1 MYNEN
6 EISLTEATVLA
17 LQGKLKLEET
27 KSTRR
32 TKRKIESTE
41 NESNKEVKEE
51 SVNINTDDVNVSVDD
66 NGDTIVDTANKT
78 ITVSEKTTENPFI
91 EEPVEDQETIDVP
104 VEGDETIVP
113 EEEVSEETVEDTENE
128 DIEDLELDESKK
140 VENKNGF
147 SNKVKTEA
155 IEDKEET
162 KCENCGK
169 EVCECDTIE
178 QPIEESKEC
187 LVEEEPK
194 YEWVLQGNYGYGWD
208 DLVTYDS
215 KEEAQEDYK
224 TYREE
229 EPEFAHRI
237 RKRLVK
243 VEAKCESK
251 EVKTRRSKK
260 QEGKIYTGKTLI
272 LNDGTVLFYV
282 GDNNYGLES
291 YETEDEKI
299 HASIGTGRELW
310 IQLESGLDDS
320 AVNLESEFNEVF
332 KIKNDT
338 KSQWILVTTDYGYKF
353 ISLESL
359 KLNESKEVK
368 TEELNFNLSS
378 AVYDE
383 LNLYL
388 ENIMSKIRDNLNEDT
403 DSNYSEIINK
413 IENSIVDNQLKDKL
427 LDIVKFYSNKDK
439 TTNISDYG
447 SYLAEC
453 ISSLRGFLK
462 KNINKTEVKEVK
474 TETKYTFNKKSFEEA
489 LTKFYN
495 FNDERVKSFKVE
507 SIARNKKG
515 SVKIEG
521 KLNNKVSAT
530 MIFDK
535 VTEGKSFIT
544 YKLKSTN
551 NILKES
557 KEIKT
562 SMTVL
567 KKENT
572 LKCRSLI
579 SK

>member
-6 EISLTEATVLA
+6 ELSLTEATVLA

-27 KSTRR
+27 KSTR
-32 TKRKIESTE
+32 KSRKTI
-41 NESNKEVKEE
+41 KKEE
-51 SVNINTDDVNVSVDD
+51 SVNINTDEVNVSVDD
-66 NGDTIVDTANKT
+66 NGDTIVDTDNKT
-78 ITVSEKTTENPFI
+78 ITVSEKVTENPPI
-91 EEPVEDQETIDVP
+91 EEPTENQETIDVP
-104 VEGDETIVP
+104 VEGDEVIVP
-113 EEEVSEETVEDTENE
+113 EEEVSEETVEDIMDEPIEDTENE

-147 SNKVKTEA
+147 SSKVKTEA

-208 DLVTYDS
+208 DLVTYDN
-215 KEEAQEDYK
+215 KEEAERDYK
-224 TYREE
+224 DYREN
-229 EPEFAHRI
+229 EPEYTHRI
-237 RKRLVK
+237 RKRLI
-243 VEAKCESK
+243 K
-251 EVKTRRSKK
+251 EENKK
-260 QEGKIYTGKTLI
+260 
-272 LNDGTVLFYV
+272 
-282 GDNNYGLES
+282 
-291 YETEDEKI
+291 
-299 HASIGTGRELW
+299 
-310 IQLESGLDDS
+310 
-320 AVNLESEFNEVF
+320 
-332 KIKNDT
+332 
-338 KSQWILVTTDYGYKF
+338 
-353 ISLESL
+353 
-359 KLNESKEVK
+359 ESKEVK

-489 LTKFYN
+489 LTKFYK
-495 FNDERVKSFKVE
+495 FNNDKVESFKVE
-507 SIARNKKG
+507 NISKNKKG
-515 SVKIEG
+515 SLKIEG
-521 KLNNKVSAT
+521 KLNDTVSAI

-535 VTEGKSFIT
+535 IIEGKSFIS
-544 YKLKSTN
+544 YKLRSTN

-572 LKCRSLI
+572 LKCRNLI
-579 SK
+579 SR

>member
-27 KSTRR
+27 KSTR
-32 TKRKIESTE
+32 KRNIK
-41 NESNKEVKEE
+41 KE

-66 NGDTIVDTANKT
+66 NGDTIVDTDNKT
-78 ITVSEKTTENPFI
+78 ITVSEKVTENPPI
-91 EEPVEDQETIDVP
+91 EEPTENQETIDVP
-104 VEGDETIVP
+104 VNGDETIVP
-113 EEEVSEETVEDTENE
+113 EEEVSEETIDEIVDEPVEDNEN
-128 DIEDLELDESKK
+128 IEDLELDESKK

-155 IEDKEET
+155 IEDNKDKELEELRNELWEYLLGDT
-162 KCENCGK
+162 HRMEDFTDLEMSNEEQTSVAYNTAKNMIGK
-169 EVCECDTIE
+169 YSIGELREILNEIASGKIDLVNWGHKVL
-178 QPIEESKEC
+178 ESKEC
-187 LVEEEPK
+187 LKEEEPK

-208 DLVTYDS
+208 DLVTYES

-237 RKRLVK
+237 RKRLI
-243 VEAKCESK
+243 K
-251 EVKTRRSKK
+251 EENKK
-260 QEGKIYTGKTLI
+260 
-272 LNDGTVLFYV
+272 
-282 GDNNYGLES
+282 
-291 YETEDEKI
+291 
-299 HASIGTGRELW
+299 
-310 IQLESGLDDS
+310 
-320 AVNLESEFNEVF
+320 
-332 KIKNDT
+332 
-338 KSQWILVTTDYGYKF
+338 
-353 ISLESL
+353 
-359 KLNESKEVK
+359 ESKEVK

-521 KLNNKVSAT
+521 KLNNKVPAT
-530 MIFDK
+530 MVFDK
-535 VTEGKSFIT
+535 VTEGRTFIT
-544 YKLKSTN
+544 YRLNTTN
-551 NILKES
+551 GILKES

-579 SK
+579 SR